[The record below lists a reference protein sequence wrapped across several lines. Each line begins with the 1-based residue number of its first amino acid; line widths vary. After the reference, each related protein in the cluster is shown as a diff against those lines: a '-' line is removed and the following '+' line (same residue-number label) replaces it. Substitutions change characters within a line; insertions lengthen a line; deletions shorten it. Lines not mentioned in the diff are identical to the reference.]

1 MAAVSR
7 PVPTAAAAP
16 SLSSRFL
23 LPTWRRP
30 MNDKTIIH
38 VVDDDPAMRDSLA
51 FLLDVNGFAPKA
63 YESANAFLS
72 GAAIEL
78 PTCVVSDIRM
88 PGLSGIDLVRE
99 LRRKGTQC
107 PIILITGHG
116 DVALAVEAMKAGA
129 ADFIE
134 KPFDDAA
141 LLDAIRIALEARPA
155 TTAEGSA
162 RREAE
167 ARLAELSPRE
177 RDVLR
182 GLVAGKINKVI
193 AHELGISPRTVEV
206 YRANLMA
213 KTGARSMSELMR
225 IALAAGL

>member
-1 MAAVSR
+1 MS
-7 PVPTAAAAP
+7 
-16 SLSSRFL
+16 
-23 LPTWRRP
+23 
-30 MNDKTIIH
+30 DKTIIH
-38 VVDDDPAMRDSLA
+38 IIDDDAAMRDSLA
-51 FLLDVNGFAPKA
+51 FLLDVNGYAAKA
-63 YESANAFLS
+63 YETANDFLKD
-72 GAAIEL
+72 AAARTSSCII
-78 PTCVVSDIRM
+78 SDIRM
-88 PGLSGIDLVRE
+88 PGMNGIELVKH
-99 LRRKGTQC
+99 LRSAGTTC
-107 PIILITGHG
+107 PVILITGHG

-134 KPFDDAA
+134 KPFDDSA
-141 LLDAIRIALEARPA
+141 LLEAIRTALGSRPA
-155 TTAEGSA
+155 AIADGSA
-162 RREAE
+162 RKEAE

-193 AHELGISPRTVEV
+193 AHDLSISPRTVEV

>member
-1 MAAVSR
+1 MSDR
-7 PVPTAAAAP
+7 T
-16 SLSSRFL
+16 
-23 LPTWRRP
+23 
-30 MNDKTIIH
+30 TIDII
-38 VVDDDPAMRDSLA
+38 DDDAAMRDSLA
-51 FLLDVNGFAPKA
+51 FLLDVNGYATRA
-63 YESANAFLS
+63 YETANDFLKDAAANAS
-72 GAAIEL
+72 SCII
-78 PTCVVSDIRM
+78 SDIRM
-88 PGLSGIDLVRE
+88 PGMNGIELVRN
-99 LRRKGTQC
+99 LRSAGANC
-107 PIILITGHG
+107 PVILITGHG

-134 KPFDDAA
+134 KPFDDSA
-141 LLDAIRIALEARPA
+141 LLEAIRSALDSRVAA
-155 TTAEGSA
+155 MGEGSA
-162 RREAE
+162 RKEAE

-193 AHELGISPRTVEV
+193 AHDLSISPRTVEV

>member
-1 MAAVSR
+1 MS
-7 PVPTAAAAP
+7 
-16 SLSSRFL
+16 
-23 LPTWRRP
+23 
-30 MNDKTIIH
+30 DKTIIH
-38 VVDDDPAMRDSLA
+38 IVDDDPAMRDSLA

-72 GAAIEL
+72 GAAIQL

-88 PGLSGIDLVRE
+88 PGLNGIDLVRE
-99 LRRKGTQC
+99 LRGRGTQC
-107 PIILITGHG
+107 PVILVTGHG

-129 ADFIE
+129 TDFIE
-134 KPFDDAA
+134 KPFDDSVLLETIRTALAA
-141 LLDAIRIALEARPA
+141 HSLVQGGN
-155 TTAEGSA
+155 TAKK
-162 RREAE
+162 EAE

-177 RDVLR
+177 RDVLQ

-193 AHELGISPRTVEV
+193 AHELSISPRTVEV

>member
-1 MAAVSR
+1 MS
-7 PVPTAAAAP
+7 
-16 SLSSRFL
+16 
-23 LPTWRRP
+23 
-30 MNDKTIIH
+30 DKTVIH
-38 VVDDDPAMRDSLA
+38 VVDDDSAMRDSLA

-88 PGLSGIDLVRE
+88 PGLNGIELVRE
-99 LRRKGTQC
+99 LKGRGTTC
-107 PIILITGHG
+107 PVILITGHG

-129 ADFIE
+129 VDFIE
-134 KPFDDAA
+134 KPFDDEVLIGAIRAA
-141 LLDAIRIALEARPA
+141 LVAHSATHGDNAARK
-155 TTAEGSA
+155 
-162 RREAE
+162 EAE
-167 ARLAELSPRE
+167 ARLSELSPRE
-177 RDVLR
+177 RDVLQ

-193 AHELGISPRTVEV
+193 AHELSISPRTVEV

>member
-1 MAAVSR
+1 MSDR
-7 PVPTAAAAP
+7 T
-16 SLSSRFL
+16 
-23 LPTWRRP
+23 
-30 MNDKTIIH
+30 TIHII
-38 VVDDDPAMRDSLA
+38 DDDAAMRDSLA
-51 FLLDVNGFAPKA
+51 FLLDVNGYAA
-63 YESANAFLS
+63 RTYETADDFLKD
-72 GAAIEL
+72 AAAQTSSCII
-78 PTCVVSDIRM
+78 SDIRM
-88 PGLSGIDLVRE
+88 PGMNGIELVRK
-99 LRRKGTQC
+99 LRSDGTPC
-107 PIILITGHG
+107 PVILITGHG

-134 KPFDDAA
+134 KPFDDTA
-141 LLDAIRIALEARPA
+141 LLDAIRIALDAGPA
-155 TTAEGSA
+155 TTSEATA
-162 RREAE
+162 RKDAE